1 MRQIDVGLDR
11 ADMWISAWMAR
22 HLITVLRTSVGI
34 VFFWFGVLKF
44 FPGLSPAEDL
54 AARTISALS
63 FGLVSPVVSLPVL
76 ATWECLIGLG
86 LVTGQFMR
94 LALAL
99 MFLQMS
105 GTITPLFL
113 FPHETW
119 VQFPYAATLEG
130 QYIIKNLVLVSA
142 GLVIY
147 AAVRGGVLVADPR
160 MGRSE
165 LSAAGLSP
173 SALPFDPAIG
183 SSAAST

>member
-1 MRQIDVGLDR
+1 MRHLDVEFTR
-11 ADMWISAWMAR
+11 ADEWVTAWMVR
-22 HLITVLRTSVGI
+22 HMIAVLRTSVGI

-54 AARTISALS
+54 AARTISVLS
-63 FGLVSPVVSLPVL
+63 FGLVQPLVSLPVL
-76 ATWECLIGLG
+76 AVWECLIGIG
-86 LVTGQFMR
+86 FITGRFMR

-113 FPHETW
+113 FPRETW

-142 GLVIY
+142 GLAVY
-147 AAVRGGVLVADPR
+147 AALRGGALVADPR
-160 MGRSE
+160 MIRS
-165 LSAAGLSP
+165 GLSTARRP
-173 SALPFDPAIG
+173 SGALQPLDSAI
-183 SSAAST
+183 AS